1 MALFDKI
8 TDPLEM
14 LCCVNEGEQWF
25 GDNYYRDITN
35 CIWKNVNRVINL
47 STEKERSSGNQDQ
60 GPSDDQQPFRTA
72 QRCQKGF
79 GPT

>member
-1 MALFDKI
+1 MPYAWEAEGLNDAQRMALFDKI

-47 STEKERSSGNQDQ
+47 STEKEQASGN
-60 GPSDDQQPFRTA
+60 
-72 QRCQKGF
+72 
-79 GPT
+79 